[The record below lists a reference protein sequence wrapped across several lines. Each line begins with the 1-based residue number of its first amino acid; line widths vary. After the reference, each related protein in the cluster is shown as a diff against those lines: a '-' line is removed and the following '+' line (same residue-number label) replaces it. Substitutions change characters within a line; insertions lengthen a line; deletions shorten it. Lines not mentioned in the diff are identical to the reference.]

1 MSGSVYKRCGCT
13 EVVDGKRRQ
22 LGHRCPQLRRKD
34 GTLNPRHGTW
44 TLSTSVRGT
53 GGKRQQVV
61 RGGFASEKEARR
73 ELERVSDKARRGV
86 SVNRITMQQYLSGWL
101 AGKSDIRPSTLRAY
115 TAHASKYLLPQL
127 GHLLLDDLRVAH
139 VAEMLAKV
147 HASDATRQRVRATLR
162 SALSDAV
169 REGLVMVNVATL
181 VKLPAGRRPKALV
194 WTPERV
200 QRWQQAGEV
209 PSPVMVWTPGQLGAF
224 LDRSSADRLYALWHL
239 ISHRGLRRGEAA
251 GLRWED
257 IDLDAGQ
264 ATIRRQRVQ
273 LGWEVLEGDP
283 KSEAGG
289 RTIALDAGTVAA
301 LRTHRREQ
309 REERMAWGPSAYVD
323 SSVVFTREDGEPLHP
338 AIITDRF
345 HRLTTTAGL
354 PPLRLHDLRHGAASL
369 MLAAGVSMK
378 VVQET
383 LGHSSVVLTSDTYS
397 SVYPQ
402 VASAAAEA
410 AAAMVPRALG

>member
-1 MSGSVYKRCGCT
+1 
-13 EVVDGKRRQ
+13 
-22 LGHRCPQLRRKD
+22 
-34 GTLNPRHGTW
+34 
-44 TLSTSVRGT
+44 
-53 GGKRQQVV
+53 
-61 RGGFASEKEARR
+61 
-73 ELERVSDKARRGV
+73 
-86 SVNRITMQQYLSGWL
+86 
-101 AGKSDIRPSTLRAY
+101 
-115 TAHASKYLLPQL
+115 
-127 GHLLLDDLRVAH
+127 
-139 VAEMLAKV
+139 
-147 HASDATRQRVRATLR
+147 
-162 SALSDAV
+162 
-169 REGLVMVNVATL
+169 
-181 VKLPAGRRPKALV
+181 
-194 WTPERV
+194 
-200 QRWQQAGEV
+200 
-209 PSPVMVWTPGQLGAF
+209 
-224 LDRSSADRLYALWHL
+224 
-239 ISHRGLRRGEAA
+239 
-251 GLRWED
+251 
-257 IDLDAGQ
+257 
-264 ATIRRQRVQ
+264 VQ

-402 VASAAAEA
+402 VVSAG
-410 AAAMVPRALG
+410 VGLRACSGPGVVTPLTHPAYTCSANGKHAGQTVGQVGLEPTAGGL